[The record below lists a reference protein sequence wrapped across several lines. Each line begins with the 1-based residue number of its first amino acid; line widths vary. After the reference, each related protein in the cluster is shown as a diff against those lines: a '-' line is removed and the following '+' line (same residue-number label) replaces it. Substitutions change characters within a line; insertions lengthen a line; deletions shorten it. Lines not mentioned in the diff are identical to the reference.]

1 MLNKI
6 NNFCSPDSQISALEL
21 GLSSLENRTA
31 GRVNADIAW
40 QIKAQDLAMD
50 EPNCVYVV

>member
-31 GRVNADIAW
+31 GRVSADIAW